1 MHTLNHDLDTKLIEA
16 DGRYL
21 NAQELYPLEQYLQ
34 SYQLRLQT
42 YQLLS
47 ENSEKLI
54 VNTLRKFAQAYPE
67 LIKNHGAR
75 CKYDMGSVI
84 RYIALSILRNDEM
97 FFKEQMM
104 FWLDT
109 ILVAY
114 KRTSHCTRVYD
125 YLHKEVDE
133 LLPPN
138 CSSLVHPYIKVIT
151 VMLNSHV

>member
-1 MHTLNHDLDTKLIEA
+1 MYTLNHDLDTKLIDA

-21 NAQELYPLEQYLQ
+21 NSQELYPLEQYIQ
-34 SYQLRLQT
+34 SYQLRLET
-42 YQLLS
+42 YKRLS
-47 ENSEKLI
+47 EESEKLT
-54 VNTLRKFAQAYPE
+54 VNTLRKFAQSYPE
-67 LIKNHGAR
+67 LIRQHGAR

-84 RYIALSILRNDEM
+84 RYIALSILRNDEL

-114 KRTSHCTRVYD
+114 KRSSHCTRVYD
-125 YLHKEVDE
+125 YLQKEVDAV
-133 LLPPN
+133 LPTN
-138 CSSLVHPYIKVIT
+138 CSSLVHPYIKIIT